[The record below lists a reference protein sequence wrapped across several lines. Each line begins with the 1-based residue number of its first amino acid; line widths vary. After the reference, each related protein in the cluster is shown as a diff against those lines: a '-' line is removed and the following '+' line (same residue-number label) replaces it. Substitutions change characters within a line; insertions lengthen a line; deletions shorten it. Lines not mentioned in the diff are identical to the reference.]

1 MTSDDGEH
9 RHGFTESV
17 RRFFRLPRQASRD
30 AAPVRPLARVRVFVV
45 AAGAGAAALDWG
57 DMVVVVMFVGIVQA
71 LLDVIKGVRRH
82 A

>member
-1 MTSDDGEH
+1 M
-9 RHGFTESV
+9 
-17 RRFFRLPRQASRD
+17 
-30 AAPVRPLARVRVFVV
+30 V
-45 AAGAGAAALDWG
+45 AAGAGAAALGWG